1 MGQNNQITGE
11 DDYILLKDFK
21 VETEVDEEKGFI
33 LCFWVYI
40 FNSNAFP
47 STILKQVHA
56 ETNSSPPLLVL
67 NEKTLMIFPLTCLHN
82 EALGPG
88 NTDFPSEVPKV
99 SAEIEHPQNNWIH
112 VGYEVSSDFVRLYI
126 NGEIAGEL
134 HLSSLSN
141 DNSMPNG
148 SRKRTLIGITG
159 DSNLQGFIHDAKV
172 LPSTLSIKEQYVK
185 DPPLRLSIDE
195 SSISDIEEDNG
206 FWNIVGGK
214 ASCRRIFS
222 LDVVLLNTFGQ
233 PVNKELEVIA
243 SLLYAHNR
251 LPVEKTNDEEPP
263 LLASCDGIEFASCD
277 RPCKLSKGRASFK
290 LKISKLSS
298 KCDNRQFCI
307 KFGVSKLGGYRFLED
322 FSPSIRC
329 ISRNRTP
336 RTSTIIWKKV
346 SAVHPVNGS
355 QPFGLDDS
363 SCEPKHNTVH
373 EAKLSPTSKRVR
385 LGEAKISAVDQHSE
399 ECNSLASKQNQVEN
413 GFGSRLEARPENFEE
428 MNTSLSDS
436 ESTGARDSAL
446 KSVSSRGHSVPDVT
460 IFRYCLGGLTDR
472 SLLLKEIAT
481 TVSDEEISGF
491 AEQVSLYSGC
501 SHHRHQIKMAKRLI
515 DEGTVAWNLISQ
527 NNLQVQWESAVF
539 EIEEQFMKIASCSS
553 RSLTQQDFE
562 LLRKI
567 AGCQEYMAQ
576 ENFEKMWCWLYPVAY
591 TLSSDWVNAMWN
603 STCPKWI
610 EGFITKEEAELSLQ
624 GSRGLQ
630 EPGTFIL
637 RFPTSRSWPHPDAG
651 NLVVTYVGTDYS
663 LHHKPLS
670 LDNVYS
676 SGVRE
681 KNVKVKP
688 LQDMLLEEPELSRL
702 GRIMRRH

>member
-1 MGQNNQITGE
+1 MAENNPIMGE
-11 DDYILLKDFK
+11 KDYILLKDFK
-21 VETEVDEEKGFI
+21 VETEVDEENGFI

-40 FNSNAFP
+40 FDYKAFP
-47 STILKQVHA
+47 STIIKQVFA
-56 ETNSSPPLLVL
+56 ETNSSSPLLVL
-67 NEKTLMIFPLTCLHN
+67 NEKTLMLLPLTCLHN
-82 EALGPG
+82 DAPGPG
-88 NTDFPSEVPKV
+88 NTDLPSEVPKV
-99 SAEIEHPQNNWIH
+99 TAEIQHPQHKWIH
-112 VGYEVSSDFVRLYI
+112 VGYEVTSDFVRLYV
-126 NGEIAGEL
+126 NGELAGEL
-134 HLSSLSN
+134 LLSSLLN
-141 DNSMPNG
+141 QDFIPNG
-148 SRKRTLIGITG
+148 SRRTLIGVSG
-159 DSNLQGFIHDAKV
+159 DSNLRGFIHDANV
-172 LPSTLSIKEQYVK
+172 FPSTLAIKDQYVK

-222 LDVVLLNTFGQ
+222 LDVALLNAFGQ
-233 PVNKELEVIA
+233 PVNNELEVVA

-263 LLASCDGIEFASCD
+263 LLVSCDGIEFASSD
-277 RPCKLSKGRASFK
+277 RPSKLSKGRASFK

-307 KFGVSKLGGYRFLED
+307 KFGISKLEGYRFLED

-336 RTSTIIWKKV
+336 RTSTIIWKKI

-355 QPFGLDDS
+355 QTVGLDYI

-385 LGEAKISAVDQHSE
+385 LGEAKISKIDQHRE
-399 ECNSLASKQNQVEN
+399 EYNSIASKHNRVEN

-428 MNTSLSDS
+428 VNTSQSDS
-436 ESTGARDSAL
+436 ESTGVQDPAL
-446 KSVSSRGHSVPDVT
+446 NSVSSRGHSISDVT
-460 IFRYCLGGLTDR
+460 TFRYCLGGLTDR
-472 SLLLKEIAT
+472 SILLKEIAT
-481 TVSDEEISGF
+481 TISDDEISGF
-491 AEQVSLYSGC
+491 ADQVSVYSGC

-515 DEGTVAWNLISQ
+515 DEGTIAWNSISQ
-527 NNLQVQWESAVF
+527 SNLQVQWESAVF
-539 EIEEQFMKIASCSS
+539 EIEEQFMKIACCTT
-553 RSLTQQDFE
+553 RSLSQQDFE

-567 AGCQEYMAQ
+567 AGCQDYMAQ
-576 ENFEKMWCWLYPVAY
+576 ENFEKMWCWLYPVAL
-591 TLSSDWVNAMWN
+591 TLSSDWIKAMWN
-603 STCPKWI
+603 STSPKWI

-624 GSRGLQ
+624 GPRGLQ

-651 NLVVTYVGTDYS
+651 SLVVTYVGSDYA
-663 LHHKPLS
+663 LHHRLLS

-676 SGVRE
+676 SGIRE
-681 KNVKVKP
+681 MNVKVKP
-688 LQDMLLEEPELSRL
+688 LQDMLFEEPELTRL
-702 GRIMRRH
+702 GSIMRRH